1 MASTKEMQ
9 ARAKARKQ
17 SAKNN
22 DVMLL
27 VTPSGTKTYDSMDD
41 YRKEVLDGQ
50 NRGAQALLD
59 ASSPANFDFS
69 LFDKP
74 AIRTKELTIS
84 GRKFN
89 VHLHTNKEVL
99 APLGQKY
106 GKEFVAMF
114 QIFNKAGSMLIPLT
128 QQVIDNAGHN
138 YRDETVIAKDDI
150 LNRAVAALRLNS
162 NNPVIHDIAM
172 HIAYEET
179 KPDSG
184 KPYYEGIDQLA
195 IYRVWD

>member
-22 DVMLL
+22 DVMTLI
-27 VTPSGTKTYDSMDD
+27 TPSGTKTYDSMDD
-41 YRKEVLDGQ
+41 YRKEVLDGR
-50 NRGAQALLD
+50 NRAAQALLD
-59 ASSPANFDFS
+59 ASSPANMDFS
-69 LFDKP
+69 IVDEP
-74 AIRTKELTIS
+74 AIRTKELTYG

-89 VHLHTNKEVL
+89 VHLHTNKKKL
-99 APLGQKY
+99 DLIGKKY

-114 QIFNKAGSMLIPLT
+114 QIFNKAGSMLLPMSQET
-128 QQVIDNAGHN
+128 IDNAGHD
-138 YRDETVIAKDDI
+138 YRGDTVIAKDNI

-184 KPYYEGIDQLA
+184 KSYYEGIDQLA

>member
-17 SAKNN
+17 AAKKN
-22 DVMLL
+22 DTMML
-27 VTPSGTKTYDSMDD
+27 VTPTGTTNVSFGDYVKQVQDSMA
-41 YRKEVLDGQ
+41 RA
-50 NRGAQALLD
+50 AQAVLD
-59 ASSPANFDFS
+59 ASSPMNVDFS
-69 LFDKP
+69 LFDNP
-74 AIRTKELTIS
+74 AIRTKELTI
-84 GRKFN
+84 GGKKFN
-89 VHLHTNKEVL
+89 VHLHIDKEAL
-99 APLGQKY
+99 APMGEIY

-114 QIFNKAGSMLIPLT
+114 QIFNKAGSMLLPLT
-128 QQVIDNAGHN
+128 QQTIDDAGHDWRN
-138 YRDETVIAKDDI
+138 ETVIAKNDI

-162 NNPVIHDIAM
+162 NNPAIHDIAT